1 MFPLR
6 LSLFALIFLAV
17 LGMSQEVEA
26 DDWEPSLEYVGS
38 YNTTGYANNVAISGN
53 YAYIADGSEGLV
65 IVNIE
70 DPSNPTFVGNYS
82 TDGYVHRVAISGNY
96 AYVAARNNAGPQ

>member
-17 LGMSQEVEA
+17 FSMNNAEA

-38 YNTTGYANNVAISGN
+38 YDTNGYAKGVAISG
-53 YAYIADGSEGLV
+53 
-65 IVNIE
+65 
-70 DPSNPTFVGNYS
+70 
-82 TDGYVHRVAISGNY
+82 
-96 AYVAARNNAGPQ
+96 